1 MPVALFA
8 FAVRPD
14 TRLRERL
21 AMGTYYGSQRPK
33 EPEKEPGGCM
43 EALMISRA
51 IFGILALPLLIMIG
65 AIFGLVVLVA
75 LFSIHW
81 LLGLLGLALI
91 AGGIA
96 LYARWERSKFRS
108 LDRP

>member
-14 TRLRERL
+14 TRLQERL
-21 AMGTYYGSQRPK
+21 AMGTYYGSQK
-33 EPEKEPGGCM
+33 PEKEPGGCM

-75 LFSIHW
+75 LFSVHW

-91 AGGIA
+91 VGGIA
-96 LYARWERSKFRS
+96 FYARWERSKFRS
-108 LDRP
+108 LDRA

>member
-1 MPVALFA
+1 MAVALFA

-14 TRLRERL
+14 TRLQERL
-21 AMGTYYGSQRPK
+21 AMGTYYGSQK
-33 EPEKEPGGCM
+33 PEKEPGGCM

-96 LYARWERSKFRS
+96 FYARWERSKFRS